1 MKSFEGEQQMS
12 NKWAIICNDTL
23 KQYIAIE
30 TKQGWSI
37 LHHDE
42 SVVMIGMTKAQALQR
57 ANTMNEILEGAKEL
71 L

>member
-1 MKSFEGEQQMS
+1 MT
-12 NKWAIICNDTL
+12 NKWAIIYNETL

-30 TKQGWSI
+30 CEEGWSI

-42 SVVMIGMTKAQALQR
+42 HTVRVGMTKAQALQR
-57 ANTMNEILEGAKEL
+57 AIKMNELLDIAKEL

>member
-1 MKSFEGEQQMS
+1 MT
-12 NKWAIICNDTL
+12 NKWAIIHSGTL

-30 TKQGWSI
+30 SEEGWSI

-42 SVVMIGMTKAQALQR
+42 RVVRVGMTKAQALQR
-57 ANTMNEILEGAKEL
+57 ANIMNEILDRAKGL

>member
-1 MKSFEGEQQMS
+1 MT
-12 NKWAIICNDTL
+12 NKWAIIHNETL

-30 TKQGWSI
+30 AKQGWSI

-42 SVVMIGMTKAQALQR
+42 RVVRVGMTKAQALQR
-57 ANTMNEILEGAKEL
+57 ANIMNEMLDVTKEL